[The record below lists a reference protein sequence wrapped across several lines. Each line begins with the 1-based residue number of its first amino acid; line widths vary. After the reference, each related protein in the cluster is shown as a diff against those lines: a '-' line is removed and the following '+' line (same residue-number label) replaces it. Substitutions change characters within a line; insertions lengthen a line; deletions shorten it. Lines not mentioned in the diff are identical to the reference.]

1 MANAATGRR
10 AAHRATAGV
19 GMGGGS
25 RAGMVR
31 HIRGEFGATQAQL
44 ATAMGT
50 SVKAIQSYEQGWRN
64 VPTRALLQLLVLLAI
79 RRRRQV
85 DAAPCWD
92 IQRCSPEL
100 RKGCPSFTFGD
111 GQLCWLVCAGGGKC
125 RCMSGPGRRR
135 ADRELLPCMKCAV
148 VRRLL
153 RSQPPAGA
161 AVARSS

>member
-1 MANAATGRR
+1 MAKAKTQRSR
-10 AAHRATAGV
+10 AAAKPAGAAA
-19 GMGGGS
+19 GGS
-25 RAGMVR
+25 RAGMIR

-44 ATAMGT
+44 AMAMGT

-92 IQRCSPEL
+92 ILRCTPEMQ
-100 RKGCPSFTFGD
+100 KGCPSFTFGD
-111 GQLCWLVCAGGGKC
+111 GQFCWLVCAGGGKC
-125 RCMSGPGRRR
+125 RCASRRR
-135 ADRELLPCMKCAV
+135 PRRSRGDLLPCMQCDV

-153 RSQPPAGA
+153 RSQPVAEASEAHAG
-161 AVARSS
+161 

>member
-1 MANAATGRR
+1 MAKTDTRR
-10 AAHRATAGV
+10 GGGPARSAGTSA
-19 GMGGGS
+19 GGS
-25 RAGMVR
+25 RAGVIR

-44 ATAMGT
+44 AMAMGT

-92 IQRCSPEL
+92 ILRCTPEMQ
-100 RKGCPSFTFGD
+100 KGCPSFTFGD
-111 GQLCWLVCAGGGKC
+111 GQFCWLVCAGGGKC
-125 RCMSGPGRRR
+125 RCASRRR
-135 ADRELLPCMKCAV
+135 VRRTRGDLLPCMQCDV

-153 RSQPPAGA
+153 RSQPATGATDASAG
-161 AVARSS
+161 